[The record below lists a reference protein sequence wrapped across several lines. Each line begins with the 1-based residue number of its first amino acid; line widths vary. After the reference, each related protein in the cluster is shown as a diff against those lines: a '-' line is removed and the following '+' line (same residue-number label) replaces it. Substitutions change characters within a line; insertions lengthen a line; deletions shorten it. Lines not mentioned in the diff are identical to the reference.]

1 MRQSLT
7 EPVQRPAQRARQKT
21 ACISVIGRTHKA
33 PWPCVKCKLALH
45 QPKFAHMN
53 FQPASAC
60 AQALLLCAAAWL
72 APAAWAQPCPEQAQV
87 GRLGTVIGLGHIHA
101 GAHSRP
107 AERGAG
113 VCVGERIETSA
124 SGHIHIRFVD
134 GALVSVRPS
143 SRLLIE
149 AYPLPAAPERAAAAG
164 PVHFRLE
171 VGVVRSVSGEF
182 GRAQR
187 EQFRIKTPLA
197 AIGIRGTDFI
207 VHSDASGTTRATVV
221 SGAIVV
227 APLLG
232 ECALVPQRCP
242 EQALT
247 LSADMG
253 HLMIELSRAHPLP
266 RLLPALDL
274 LAGRGT
280 VAGAATVADSAPHA
294 PLPDQRP
301 ALEASAQLA
310 TGQGAAQ
317 EGAAL
322 DPAPDGQLLWVHRVG
337 MGAGLPPHTLSQRF
351 DAALV
356 DGLSPAIGNFSY
368 TLYRNERS
376 QPHFAPQASS
386 ASFVLRQGQAHFYP
400 TQSWVRQPEVVQVE
414 RGQLQVDF
422 ANARFATQLDLR
434 SPSVNTRFAAQGQ
447 IDAMGYFR
455 SFGQGH
461 ALGGAFSTDGRQAGY
476 FFNQT
481 LPDGRVSG
489 LTLWGR

>member
-1 MRQSLT
+1 MIFQ
-7 EPVQRPAQRARQKT
+7 T
-21 ACISVIGRTHKA
+21 ASSR
-33 PWPCVKCKLALH
+33 
-45 QPKFAHMN
+45 
-53 FQPASAC
+53 

-72 APAAWAQPCPEQAQV
+72 VPAAWAAQPCPEQAQV
-87 GRLGTVIGLGHIHA
+87 GRLGTVIGVGHIHA

-149 AYPLPAAPERAAAAG
+149 AYPLPAVPAAQSAPERAAAAAAG

-182 GRAQR
+182 GRNQR

-197 AIGIRGTDFI
+197 AIGIKGTDFI
-207 VHSDASGTTRATVV
+207 VHSDAVGTTRATVV
-221 SGAIVV
+221 SGAIMV

-242 EQALT
+242 GQALT

-253 HLMIELSRAHPLP
+253 QLMIELSREHPLP

-274 LAGRGT
+274 LAGRS
-280 VAGAATVADSAPHA
+280 ADAATAAPQA
-294 PLPDQRP
+294 LLPDQRP

-310 TGQGAAQ
+310 VDQGAAQ
-317 EGAAL
+317 EGSVLL
-322 DPAPDGQLLWVHRVG
+322 DPMPDWQLLWVHREG
-337 MGAGLPPHTLSQRF
+337 AGAGLPPHTISQRF

-356 DGLSPAIGNFSY
+356 HGLSPAIGNFAY
-368 TLYRNERS
+368 TLYRDKRS
-376 QPHFAPQASS
+376 QPRFAPQASS
-386 ASFVLRQGQAHFYP
+386 ASFVLRHGQAHFHP
-400 TQSWVRQPEVVQVE
+400 TQSGVLQPEVVQVE

-434 SPSVNTRFAAQGQ
+434 SPSIDTRFAVQGE

-455 SFGQGH
+455 SFGSGH

-476 FFNQT
+476 FFNQA
-481 LPDGRVSG
+481 LPDGHLSG

>member
-1 MRQSLT
+1 MIFQ
-7 EPVQRPAQRARQKT
+7 T
-21 ACISVIGRTHKA
+21 ASSR
-33 PWPCVKCKLALH
+33 
-45 QPKFAHMN
+45 
-53 FQPASAC
+53 
-60 AQALLLCAAAWL
+60 AQALLLCGAAWL
-72 APAAWAQPCPEQAQV
+72 VPAAWAVQPCPEQAQV
-87 GRLGTVIGLGHIHA
+87 GRLGTVIGVGHIHA

-149 AYPLPAAPERAAAAG
+149 AYPLPAAPAAPTAQSAPERAAAAAAG

-182 GRAQR
+182 GRTQR

-197 AIGIRGTDFI
+197 AIGIKGTDFI
-207 VHSDASGTTRATVV
+207 VHSDAGGTTRATVV

-242 EQALT
+242 GQALT

-253 HLMIELSRAHPLP
+253 QIMIELSRAHPLP

-274 LAGRGT
+274 LAGRGA
-280 VAGAATVADSAPHA
+280 VAGAATVADTTPPRAQ
-294 PLPDQRP
+294 LPEQRS

-310 TGQGAAQ
+310 MDQ
-317 EGAAL
+317 GAAL
-322 DPAPDGQLLWVHRVG
+322 DPIQDRQLLWVHRVG
-337 MGAGLPPHTLSQRF
+337 AGAGLPPHTISQRF

-356 DGLSPAIGNFSY
+356 HGYSPAIGNFAY

-376 QPHFAPQASS
+376 QPRFAPQASS
-386 ASFVLRQGQAHFYP
+386 ASFALRQGQAHFHP

-414 RGQLQVDF
+414 RGQLHVDF

-434 SPSVNTRFAAQGQ
+434 SPSVDTRFAAQGE
-447 IDAMGYFR
+447 IDAEGYFR
-455 SFGQGH
+455 SFGPGH

-476 FFNQT
+476 FFTQT
-481 LPDGRVSG
+481 LPDGHLSG